1 MNLNPL
7 ERKAIRELGD
17 AINSVVEKSAVVR
30 DAIDRIRG
38 FGYEANISLNLEIGL
53 LEIERK
59 EIDDPEIEFSEDD
72 VKALHRMKIRID
84 DLE

>member
-1 MNLNPL
+1 MNLNTNQ
-7 ERKAIRELGD
+7 RKAIQELGD
-17 AINSVVEKSAVVR
+17 AINMVVEKSAVVR

-53 LEIERK
+53 LEIEQN
-59 EIDDPEIEFSEDD
+59 ETDEPEIEFTEDD

-84 DLE
+84 DL